1 MGMPSLQ
8 TTGTNA
14 SVGLSRVKEVSW
26 TVYLI
31 LSERH
36 FLKDREVLGRD
47 GEGHC
52 QWEFRVIEMAS
63 SLNLIVTT

>member
-1 MGMPSLQ
+1 MPSLQ

-14 SVGLSRVKEVSW
+14 SVSLSRVKGVSL

-36 FLKDREVLGRD
+36 FLKDREMPVLGRD

>member
-1 MGMPSLQ
+1 MPSLQ

-14 SVGLSRVKEVSW
+14 SVSLSRVKGVSL

-36 FLKDREVLGRD
+36 FLKDRETERQKNRERQRD
-47 GEGHC
+47 RDTPREV
-52 QWEFRVIEMAS
+52 ETE
-63 SLNLIVTT
+63 TE